1 MRVIKSPLLAGALVL
16 CMGSVACRDSTGKP
30 TEQRTPSPPASS
42 SAEPHPAT
50 SAAAQPV
57 RRGPRVYVS
66 NEDSNNISVIDSITD
81 EITGTIFVGKRP
93 RGIRLSPDG
102 KTLFVALSGS
112 PKEPP
117 GTHDAG
123 RLPADRAAD
132 GVALVDV
139 ATEKLLRTIPSG
151 QDPECFDLTPDGKVL
166 YVSNEEA
173 GQATVVEIASG

>member
-16 CMGSVACRDSTGKP
+16 CMESVACRDSTGKP

-50 SAAAQPV
+50 GAAAQPG

-66 NEDSNNISVIDSITD
+66 NEDSNNISVIDSATD
-81 EITGTIFVGKRP
+81 EVTGTIFVGKRP

-102 KTLFVALSGS
+102 KMLFVALSGS
-112 PKEPP
+112 PKDPP
-117 GTHDAG
+117 GARADAA
-123 RLPADRAAD
+123 RPLADRAAD

-139 ATEKLLRTIPSG
+139 ATEKLVRTIPSG
-151 QDPECFDLTPDGKVL
+151 
-166 YVSNEEA
+166 
-173 GQATVVEIASG
+173 